1 MNLTETPTELDTSA
15 LSEDVLAKIREGQFR
30 VAGPGM
36 RPGKPVVIDSATGKW
51 VEGSGRPEGAN
62 DPAQIGREHG
72 FKHSRLYQDT
82 LERLVPAMKGDSEY
96 AVSSLE
102 ELLVAA
108 RRVTTDTTQTVT
120 REHECSECGHADFVT
135 VTVEGKPDAKVLT
148 FLIERLV
155 GAANKTQDVNLR
167 SEELLRIVE
176 DKRVIHS
183 IEVVTLTPQDMADR
197 KRAVAEQN

>member
-1 MNLTETPTELDTSA
+1 MPEPVELDTSA
-15 LSEDVLAKIREGQFR
+15 LSEDVLAKIREGELR
-30 VAGPGM
+30 VAGPGQK
-36 RPGKPVVIDSATGKW
+36 PGKPVVIDSATGKW
-51 VEGSGRPEGAN
+51 VEGSGRPANAN
-62 DPAQIGREHG
+62 DPAVIGKEHG
-72 FKHSRLYQDT
+72 FKHSRLYQET
-82 LERLVPAMKGDSEY
+82 LERLVPAMKGDGEY
-96 AVSSLE
+96 AVTSLE

-108 RRVTTDTTQTVT
+108 RRVTTDTTQTVS
-120 REHECSECGHADFVT
+120 RAHECSECGHEDLVT

-176 DKRVIHS
+176 DKRVVHS